1 MVLHYYRL
9 HIYQPMTV
17 TTEDRKQMISR
28 LLTQEP
34 GGAANAGAL
43 AEQVLWLW
51 ERIAFHLTP
60 LIGVSGFQTLYA
72 RALHLASPECPC
84 FSANQPGQTIDVLFQ
99 TLKNDLGALAPEEGE
114 RCGNVLLNTFTD
126 LVESMIGEVLMAQ
139 ILRSAWI
146 GQTHG
151 NI

>member
-1 MVLHYYRL
+1 
-9 HIYQPMTV
+9 MTV

-34 GGAANAGAL
+34 GGVANAGAM

-60 LIGVSGFQTLYA
+60 LIGVSGFQTLYG
-72 RALHLASPECPC
+72 RALHLALPECRS
-84 FSANQPGQTIDVLFQ
+84 FSPIMPHQSIDALFQ
-99 TLKNDLGALAPEEGE
+99 TLKGDLCALIPAEGE

-139 ILRSAWI
+139 ILRSAWV
-146 GQTHG
+146 GQPHG

>member
-1 MVLHYYRL
+1 MQV
-9 HIYQPMTV
+9 PMTV

-28 LLTQEP
+28 LLTEKP
-34 GGAANAGAL
+34 GAAANPGVL

-51 ERIAFHLTP
+51 EQIAFHLTP

-72 RALHLASPECPC
+72 RAMHLASPECPG
-84 FSANQPGQTIDVLFQ
+84 FSAVMQGKPIDALFQ
-99 TLKNDLGALAPEEGE
+99 TLKDDLGALNQCDAE
-114 RCGNVLLNTFTD
+114 RCGNILLNTFTD

-139 ILRSAWI
+139 ILRSAWV
-146 GQTHG
+146 GQSHG

>member
-1 MVLHYYRL
+1 
-9 HIYQPMTV
+9 MTV
-17 TTEDRKQMISR
+17 STEDRKQMISR

-34 GGAANAGAL
+34 GGAAVPGAL

-72 RALHLASPECPC
+72 RALHLALPDCPC
-84 FSANQPGQTIDVLFQ
+84 FTPIQPGRTMDALFQ
-99 TLKNDLGALAPEEGE
+99 TLKHDLGGLAPAEGE

-139 ILRSAWI
+139 ILRSAWV
-146 GQTHG
+146 GQSHG

>member
-1 MVLHYYRL
+1 MHP
-9 HIYQPMTV
+9 PMTA
-17 TTEDRKQMISR
+17 TIEDRKQMISR
-28 LLTQEP
+28 LLTQKP
-34 GGAANAGAL
+34 GAAANPGAL

-60 LIGVSGFQTLYA
+60 LIGVSGFQTLYG
-72 RALHLASPECPC
+72 RALHLASPACPG
-84 FSANQPGQTIDVLFQ
+84 FSPLQQGKTIDALFQ
-99 TLKNDLGALAPEEGE
+99 ALKEDLSALEQCDAE

-139 ILRSAWI
+139 ILRSAWV
-146 GQTHG
+146 GPSHG

>member
-1 MVLHYYRL
+1 MHL
-9 HIYQPMTV
+9 PMTV

-28 LLTQEP
+28 LLTHKP
-34 GGAANAGAL
+34 GGVDNSAAL

-51 ERIAFHLTP
+51 EQIAFHLTP
-60 LIGVSGFQTLYA
+60 LIGVTGFHTLYA
-72 RALHLASPECPC
+72 RALHLASPDCPG
-84 FSANQPGQTIDVLFQ
+84 FSAVQQGTAIESLFQ
-99 TLKNDLGALAPEEGE
+99 TLKTDLNALEQLDAE

-139 ILRSAWI
+139 ILRSAWV

>member
-1 MVLHYYRL
+1 
-9 HIYQPMTV
+9 MTV

-28 LLTQEP
+28 LLTQKP

-51 ERIAFHLTP
+51 EQIAFHLTP
-60 LIGVSGFQTLYA
+60 LIGVTGFHTLYA
-72 RALHLASPECPC
+72 RALHLASPECPG
-84 FSANQPGQTIDVLFQ
+84 FSSVQPGTAVESLFQ
-99 TLKNDLGALAPEEGE
+99 TLKDDLSALDHCDAQ
-114 RCGNVLLNTFTD
+114 RCGNTLLNTFTD

-139 ILRSAWI
+139 ILRSAWV
-146 GQTHG
+146 GQSHG

>member
-1 MVLHYYRL
+1 MHV
-9 HIYQPMTV
+9 PTTV

-34 GGAANAGAL
+34 GCASNPGAL

-51 ERIAFHLTP
+51 EQIAFHLTP

-72 RALHLASPECPC
+72 RAVHLASPDCPG
-84 FSANQPGQTIDVLFQ
+84 FSAIQPGQPIELLFQ
-99 TLKNDLGALAPEEGE
+99 TLKKDLTALQPQDAEQ
-114 RCGNVLLNTFTD
+114 CGNVLLNTFTD

-139 ILRSAWI
+139 ILRSAWV
-146 GQTHG
+146 GQPHG
-151 NI
+151 NT

>member
-1 MVLHYYRL
+1 
-9 HIYQPMTV
+9 MTV

-28 LLTQEP
+28 LLTHEP
-34 GGAANAGAL
+34 GGADNSAAL

-51 ERIAFHLTP
+51 EQIAFHLTP
-60 LIGVSGFQTLYA
+60 LIGVSGFHTLYA
-72 RALHLASPECPC
+72 RALHLASPHCPG
-84 FSANQPGQTIDVLFQ
+84 FSAVQPDMAIESLFQ
-99 TLKNDLGALAPEEGE
+99 NLKNDLVALGHCDAE

-139 ILRSAWI
+139 ILRSAWV
-146 GQTHG
+146 GQSHG

>member
-1 MVLHYYRL
+1 
-9 HIYQPMTV
+9 MTV

-28 LLTQEP
+28 LLTEKP
-34 GGAANAGAL
+34 GGQDDAVAL

-60 LIGVSGFQTLYA
+60 LIGVTGFQTLYA
-72 RALHLASPECPC
+72 RAVHLASPHCPGMTAC
-84 FSANQPGQTIDVLFQ
+84 PPGLPIDTLFR
-99 TLKNDLGALAPEEGE
+99 TLKQDLCALDHCGAE

-126 LVESMIGEVLMAQ
+126 LVESMIGEVLMEQ

-146 GQTHG
+146 GPAHG